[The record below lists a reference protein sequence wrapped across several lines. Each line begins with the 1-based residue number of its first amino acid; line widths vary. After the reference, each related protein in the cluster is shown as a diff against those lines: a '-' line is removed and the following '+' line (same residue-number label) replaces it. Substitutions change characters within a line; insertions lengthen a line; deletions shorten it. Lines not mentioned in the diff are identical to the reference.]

1 MTLGNRESRPED
13 MTKEVM
19 WVPRRAFQYEA
30 AAMRRPEM
38 GVGLEC
44 SGTVRKLGQPEQSMV
59 QGAGANYVGFLRA
72 CKDFRLYSE

>member
-1 MTLGNRESRPED
+1 MTLANWESRPGD
-13 MTKEVM
+13 MKKEVM

-44 SGTVRKLGQPEQSMV
+44 SGTVKKLGQPEQNMV
-59 QGAGANYVGFLRA
+59 
-72 CKDFRLYSE
+72 